1 MKMNDMH
8 LEITKT
14 ISKTLVSVILS
25 KYCMFIQQF
34 DVHGW
39 KFERC
44 NQHDNICFNKDQCI
58 LDLFLFE
65 IIQFI
70 N

>member
-25 KYCMFIQQF
+25 KYCMFIQQYLMCMA
-34 DVHGW
+34 
-39 KFERC
+39 E
-44 NQHDNICFNKDQCI
+44 NLKD
-58 LDLFLFE
+58 E
-65 IIQFI
+65 INTITSVSTKI
-70 N
+70 NVF

>member
-25 KYCMFIQQF
+25 KHCMSIIRLYGLSNNLMCMAENVK
-34 DVHGW
+34 DVIN
-39 KFERC
+39 KF
-44 NQHDNICFNKDQCI
+44 
-58 LDLFLFE
+58 
-65 IIQFI
+65 
-70 N
+70 